1 MMKCSVV
8 QFVGFVA
15 AQVLSAQRTL
25 PPLMPP
31 DREIALA
38 ESAAPRLIAKE
49 ASIFLLHRGGFVLQ
63 RQGSNGFTCFV
74 ARTLPDEIEPI
85 CYQDEEK
92 THTLVAREFIQQ
104 RLRENGL
111 NDATVDGEASAAGRL
126 RPNGV
131 LGGTQDR

>member
-49 ASIFLLHRGGFVLQ
+49 ASIFLLHRG
-63 RQGSNGFTCFV
+63 
-74 ARTLPDEIEPI
+74 
-85 CYQDEEK
+85 
-92 THTLVAREFIQQ
+92 
-104 RLRENGL
+104 
-111 NDATVDGEASAAGRL
+111 
-126 RPNGV
+126 
-131 LGGTQDR
+131 